1 MSENYRWGKDIYDIN
16 RSGVKALES
25 ESGEAARIA
34 IGMKIS
40 IGKFFGAEHFVHVT
54 NSQIMG
60 DTEVMDMYREM
71 EMTFWL
77 EKPEGAMAGAG

>member
-1 MSENYRWGKDIYDIN
+1 MILTDREKEI
-16 RSGVKALES
+16 LEG

-34 IGMKIS
+34 IGLQIS
-40 IGKFFGAEHFVHVT
+40 VGEFFGSGHFVQVT

-77 EKPEGAMAGAG
+77 ERAEEALAEVLS